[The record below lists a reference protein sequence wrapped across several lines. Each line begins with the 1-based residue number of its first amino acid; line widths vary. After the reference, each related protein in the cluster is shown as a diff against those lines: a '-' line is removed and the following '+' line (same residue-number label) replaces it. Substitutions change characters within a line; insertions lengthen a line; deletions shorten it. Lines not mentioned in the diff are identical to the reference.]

1 MYILTFN
8 FFCQNA
14 VKSDVKVNVKLS
26 IGKLVLLSPADHIVV
41 IMLTKRESFL
51 LFFVLMV
58 GGCIAWIA
66 CFLVASKHTH
76 EPSSS
81 MFKER

>member
-26 IGKLVLLSPADHIVV
+26 IGKLVLSPADHIVV
-41 IMLTKRESFL
+41 IMLTKESLFCYFL
-51 LFFVLMV
+51 F
-58 GGCIAWIA
+58 
-66 CFLVASKHTH
+66 
-76 EPSSS
+76 
-81 MFKER
+81 